1 LVRVL
6 NIIQRDDMATAKKA
20 AAKKATAVKTPA
32 PKAAAKKVAA
42 PKAVAP
48 KAAAPKAAADKAATK
63 APAKKALGAIK
74 EPLKKTALV
83 ERIAAESGQEPK
95 VVNAVLAGLEATI
108 FASVAK
114 KAAGTFVMPGL
125 FKVAVVHVPARKS
138 YKGVDRFTKQ
148 ERTFAA
154 KPASVKVRFRA
165 LAKLKQGAGV

>member
-1 LVRVL
+1 
-6 NIIQRDDMATAKKA
+6 MATAKKA
-20 AAKKATAVKTPA
+20 TAKKATAEKTAA
-32 PKAAAKKVAA
+32 PTKAVTKKAAT
-42 PKAVAP
+42 P
-48 KAAAPKAAADKAATK
+48 KAAAPKAAADKAAAK

-95 VVNAVLAGLEATI
+95 VVKAVLAGLEATL

-125 FKVAVVHVPARKS
+125 FKVAVVHVPARKA

-165 LAKLKQGAGV
+165 LAKLKAGAGA

>member
-1 LVRVL
+1 
-6 NIIQRDDMATAKKA
+6 MATAKKA
-20 AAKKATAVKTPA
+20 AAKKATATKTPA
-32 PKAAAKKVAA
+32 PKAATKKT
-42 PKAVAP
+42 
-48 KAAAPKAAADKAATK
+48 AAPKAAADKAPAK

-95 VVNAVLAGLEATI
+95 AVKAVLAALEATI

-125 FKVAVVHVPARKS
+125 FKVAVVHVPARKA

>member
-1 LVRVL
+1 
-6 NIIQRDDMATAKKA
+6 MATAKKA
-20 AAKKATAVKTPA
+20 PAKKATAATTPA
-32 PKAAAKKVAA
+32 KKAA
-42 PKAVAP
+42 PK
-48 KAAAPKAAADKAATK
+48 KTAAPKAAAADKAAAK

-95 VVNAVLAGLEATI
+95 VVKAVLAGLEATI

-125 FKVAVVHVPARKS
+125 FKVAVVQVPARKA
-138 YKGVDRFTKQ
+138 YKGIDRFTKQ

-165 LAKLKQGAGV
+165 LAKLKQGAGA